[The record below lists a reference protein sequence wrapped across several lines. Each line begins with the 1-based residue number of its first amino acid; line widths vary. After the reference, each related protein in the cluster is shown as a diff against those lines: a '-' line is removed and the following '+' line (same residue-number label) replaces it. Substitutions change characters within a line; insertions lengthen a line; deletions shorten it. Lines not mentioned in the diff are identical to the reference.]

1 MRWSPALTR
10 GGGQGMADGAAGGG
24 GGGAGIRGGEE
35 EDSPEKKENGL
46 THISISLSLRRGC
59 SPFLP
64 PCNIQCIPPPVPDRV
79 IAPLPPPRSLP
90 HPLALATSFSRARA
104 SPFATHQRSSSCTPV
119 MSLPPR
125 PAPVRTS
132 VDDVPPLPYIPGIP
146 PQRFC
151 PRLSTVTSMYSQCN
165 TRSNGEGCVC
175 LTDLDSSKKFRFF
188 DYAVSFVGHVLN
200 SKE

>member
-46 THISISLSLRRGC
+46 THISLPLFLRRGC
-59 SPFLP
+59 SPFLL

-119 MSLPPR
+119 MSLPPF
-125 PAPVRTS
+125 VRRSMMFLLFHTS
-132 VDDVPPLPYIPGIP
+132 LGSPLNAFVHGYQLSHLCTASAIRDRMGRDV
-146 PQRFC
+146 
-151 PRLSTVTSMYSQCN
+151 SV
-165 TRSNGEGCVC
+165 
-175 LTDLDSSKKFRFF
+175 
-188 DYAVSFVGHVLN
+188 
-200 SKE
+200 